1 MLFVPLL
8 LAPPPPN
15 KMKAGVFC
23 PEEKQRVIMMER
35 GMLARCKEATEEKF
49 EGVKKVME

>member
-8 LAPPPPN
+8 LAPPN
-15 KMKAGVFC
+15 KMKVFFC
-23 PEEKQRVIMMER
+23 PAEKQRVIMMER
-35 GMLARCKEATEEKF
+35 GMLAQCKEATEEKF